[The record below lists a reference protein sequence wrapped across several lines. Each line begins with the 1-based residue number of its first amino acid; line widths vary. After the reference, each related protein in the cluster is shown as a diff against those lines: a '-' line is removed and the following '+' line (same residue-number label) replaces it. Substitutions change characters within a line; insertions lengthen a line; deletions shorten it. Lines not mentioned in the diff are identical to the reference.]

1 VTHAPRRSRY
11 NRPGSK
17 AGEMEISQMIGS
29 LRGGRRL
36 AAMAALVLLSACAG
50 AGQRESAPPLEMH
63 SALGSYLAARHA
75 QVDHDY
81 TRAAQFTD
89 RALASDPGNYE
100 LVRRAFLL
108 RLTEGKVEEA
118 APLARRL
125 VAIDGKTG
133 LAGLVLLE
141 QEMKA
146 GHYDV
151 AARDAAAMPRE
162 GGLRFAVP
170 VFEAWAQA
178 GLGHPAQATKILETL
193 GGTTGLQP
201 LADLHTALIDDYA
214 GRIDAASAAYEKLI
228 AGSQPP
234 TWRVAE
240 LTGNFFER
248 HGRAGDARRLY
259 QRSAAARGAA
269 DVAAMGIQRI
279 DHGVVP
285 APLIA
290 SPKDGAGEGLFDLAG
305 LLNQSETADAALVY
319 ARLALDLSPRLAL
332 AQLMV
337 AEIRDSEG
345 RPADALALYQAVDP
359 KSPYAWMA
367 RLRAALELDVLD
379 RTDEAVAQLKAMAA
393 ERPGNAEVLVE
404 LGDILRAHKRFTEAV
419 AVYDQAIARTPHLQS
434 ADWRLFY
441 SRGVAL
447 ERSGQWE
454 RAEADLK
461 RALALAPDQ
470 PLVLNYLGYSW
481 IDRGENLHD
490 ALGMIQRAVA
500 LRPEDGYIIDS
511 LGWAYFRLGD
521 YKQAT
526 HYLERAIELLPED
539 PTINDHLGDAY
550 WRVDRQAEARFQ
562 WRRALQFQPAAD
574 EVKGIEAK
582 LEHGLAA
589 TKPEA
594 VRGG

>member
-1 VTHAPRRSRY
+1 
-11 NRPGSK
+11 
-17 AGEMEISQMIGS
+17 MEFIEMIGS
-29 LRGGRRL
+29 LRAGRRF
-36 AAMAALVLLSACAG
+36 AAFAMLVSLSACAA
-50 AGQRESAPPLEMH
+50 AGQRTSAPPVKMQ

-81 TRAAQFTD
+81 AGAAQFVD

-100 LVRRAFLL
+100 LIRRAFLL

-118 APLARRL
+118 VPLARRL
-125 VAIDGKTG
+125 VALDGRTG
-133 LAGLVLLE
+133 LAGLVLLV
-141 QEMKA
+141 QDIKT

-151 AARDAAAMPRE
+151 ATQDAASMPRD

-170 VFEAWAQA
+170 VLEAWAEA
-178 GLGHPAQATKILETL
+178 GLGHPTRATEVLQAV
-193 GGTTGLQP
+193 GGSTGLQP

-234 TWRVAE
+234 TWRAAE

-269 DVAAMGIQRI
+269 DVAAMGIARI

-290 SPKDGAGEGLFDLAG
+290 SPKDGAGEALFDLAG
-305 LLNQSETADAALVY
+305 LLNQRETTDAALVY

-345 RPADALALYQAVDP
+345 RPGDALALYQAVDP
-359 KSPYAWMA
+359 TSPYSWMA

-379 RTDEAVAQLKAMAA
+379 RTDEAVSQLKAMAA
-393 ERPGNAEVLVE
+393 ERPANAAVLVE
-404 LGDILRAHKRFTEAV
+404 LGDILRAHKRFSEAV
-419 AVYDQAIARTPHLQS
+419 AAYDQAIARTPHPLGP
-434 ADWRLFY
+434 DWRLFY

-447 ERSGQWE
+447 ERAGQWP

-461 RALALAPDQ
+461 HALALEPDQ

-490 ALGMIQRAVA
+490 ALGMIRRAVA